1 MKKLIATF
9 LACAMLAASAVG
21 CSSEAQTSSESSEPS
36 QESSSAASQASESGT
51 PANTEPIT
59 VWVHPFLG
67 PDRATENEDYFK
79 GIAAQLKE
87 DTGVDA
93 TVQVIPWLNRDQK
106 MLMAFSAN
114 KGPDVVYLI
123 TDHLAQF
130 ASTGVLE
137 PLDSYIP
144 EDLRNDYLESALD
157 ATTVEGSIYGMPM
170 LMTVN
175 AAVFNVTLLEE
186 IGWDTSKLPN
196 TWDELEEMFE
206 LAKQNGKYG
215 LLYQGGENG
224 NLSFYPF
231 LWQAG
236 GDVLDESGN
245 VIFDSPETRRALTKL
260 NEWYQ
265 KGYMPS
271 DSLTLVG
278 STQVNM
284 LWESGDVC
292 LSLHD
297 GGTVANYINGTTPL
311 NFDIQ
316 VTKPLTDKE
325 TVGYGTVGAWS
336 VATTSGNKEAAAN
349 YIMTMLEEDNLKTFL
364 TLAGYMPPVKS
375 LANMYDDSPN
385 MKAMSDSIAYLKPG
399 IVHPAGRTITTT
411 IIPPMVQAVMSGEDI
426 DTQIQEAVQS
436 MEAAVT
442 DSLAL
447 KTE

>member
-1 MKKLIATF
+1 MKKFLATF
-9 LACAMLAASAVG
+9 LACVMLAASAAG
-21 CSSEAQTSSESSEPS
+21 CSSGAETDSTPS
-36 QESSSAASQASESGT
+36 QEGGSSSSQAEPSAPEG
-51 PANTEPIT
+51 NTDPIT

-67 PDRATENEDYFK
+67 PDRAAENEQYFED
-79 GIAAQLKE
+79 IAAQLKE
-87 DTGVDA
+87 ETGVDA

-144 EDLRNDYLESALD
+144 ADLKSDYLESALN
-157 ATTVEGSIYGMPM
+157 ATTVEGNIYGMPM

-175 AAVFNVTLLEE
+175 ATVFNTTLLNE

-196 TWDELEEMFE
+196 TWEELEEMFE
-206 LAKQNGKYG
+206 LAKQHGKYG

-224 NLSFYPF
+224 NLSLYPF

-236 GDVLDESGN
+236 GDVLDATGK
-245 VIFDSPETRRALTKL
+245 VIFDSPETRHALTKL

-265 KGYMPS
+265 KGYMPT

-278 STQVNM
+278 STQINM

-292 LSLHD
+292 LSIHD
-297 GGTVANYINGTTPL
+297 GGTTANYINGTTPL

-316 VTKPLTDKE
+316 VTTPLTDKE
-325 TVGYGTVGAWS
+325 TAGYGTVGSWC

-349 YIMTMLEEDNLKTFL
+349 YIMTMLEEENLKTFL
-364 TLAGYMPPVKS
+364 TTAGYMPPVKS
-375 LANMYDDSPN
+375 LSNMYDGNLN

-399 IVHPAGRTITTT
+399 VVHPAGRTITTT
-411 IIPPMVQAVMSGEDI
+411 IIPPLVQAVMSGEDI
-426 DTQIQEAVQS
+426 DAKIQEAVQL
-436 MEAAVT
+436 MESAVT